1 MKVAQLITATLALGM
16 AAGQALSAARA
27 SEPLVFAAASA
38 SALEGRSHFAMRDGQ
53 RIHIWEKSP
62 AAWAELPA
70 SKRRAVVFVHGGTYS
85 GRPDFDLQVR
95 DYSVMDAFARD
106 GWASFAVDA
115 QGYGASDD
123 PLGDNWCRARDAA
136 KDLHAAIE
144 TICALRGVESVSLL
158 GWSWG
163 VQVAGEY
170 AQAHPERVDKL
181 VLQGGTYRDK
191 FEIPVPGERFRTS
204 SAEGAAGDFIEGC
217 FEEDV
222 VEAYVK
228 ACLKHDPASPNGLWF
243 DYMLGSD
250 QVLQPAKLPMPTL
263 LILGEHESSPER
275 IADLSAFLAE
285 SAATHKRLLILPGG
299 GHAILLEKPHLLWQ
313 REIKR
318 FFGES
323 WDESH

>member
-1 MKVAQLITATLALGM
+1 MQVARLIAVTLAAGLLL
-16 AAGQALSAARA
+16 AATRSAKLPLSAT
-27 SEPLVFAAASA
+27 SSI
-38 SALEGRSHFAMRDGQ
+38 EGRSLFAERDGQ
-53 RIHIWEKSP
+53 RIHIWEKTASDW
-62 AAWAELPA
+62 AAKPSAE
-70 SKRRAVVFVHGGTYS
+70 RRAVVFVHGATYS
-85 GRPDFDLQVR
+85 GRPDFDLNIR
-95 DYSVMDAFARD
+95 DYSVMESFAKA

-123 PLGDNWCRARDAA
+123 PVGDNWCRARDAA

-144 TICALRGVESVSLL
+144 TICDLRGVESVSLL

-170 AQAHPERVDKL
+170 AQAHPDRVDKL
-181 VLQGGTYRDK
+181 VLQGGTFRDK
-191 FEIPVPGERFRTS
+191 YEIPAPSERFRRN
-204 SAEGAAGDFIEGC
+204 SAEGAASDFVEGC
-217 FEEDV
+217 FEADV
-222 VEAYVK
+222 VERYVQ
-228 ACLKHDPASPNGLWF
+228 ACLEHDPASPNGLWF
-243 DYMLGSD
+243 DFMQDSD

-263 LILGEHESSPER
+263 LILGERESSPER